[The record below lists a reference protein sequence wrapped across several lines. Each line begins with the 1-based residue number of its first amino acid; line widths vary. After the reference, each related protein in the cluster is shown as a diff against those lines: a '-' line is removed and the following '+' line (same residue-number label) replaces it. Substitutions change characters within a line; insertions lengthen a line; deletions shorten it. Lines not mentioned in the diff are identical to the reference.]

1 MARVSL
7 VIVAAI
13 ALVALP
19 PATSVAR
26 SPKREST
33 CKDVCDQARVSAALN
48 GQQRRL
54 LRTGVAA
61 GTCAPSSNS
70 LKDVES
76 KPNVKTFEPYPCKFF
91 MC

>member
-13 ALVALP
+13 TLVALL

-26 SPKREST
+26 SPKRETT
-33 CKDVCDQARVSAALN
+33 CKEVCDQARVSAALS

-54 LRTGVAA
+54 LRTCVAA
-61 GTCAPSSNS
+61 RPCATSSNS
-70 LKDVES
+70 LNDVES
-76 KPNVKTFEPYPCKFF
+76 KPNVKTLEPYPCKFF

>member
-7 VIVAAI
+7 VIVAAV

-19 PATSVAR
+19 PAASIAR
-26 SPKREST
+26 SPKRETT
-33 CKDVCDQARVSAALN
+33 CKQVCDQARVSAALS

-54 LRTGVAA
+54 LRTCVVAKA
-61 GTCAPSSNS
+61 CAPSSNS
-70 LKDVES
+70 LKVES
-76 KPNVKTFEPYPCKFF
+76 KPKTFEPYPCKFF